1 MSDDGS
7 DSEAEEVNPLLELW
21 DDIVTVDMPTSRLN
35 DVLTALTTKEPK
47 VLNLDACLPTGP
59 ACASVLQTLLA
70 YTPKSVKTVSFRF
83 NALTPEASQYLID
96 FTSVNDTVEV
106 MYLNMTNMDEKF
118 RSQIE
123 ANWMKHM
130 ASPRTDNQ
138 GWTLIRIP
146 QSSMPPEGEEEED

>member
-7 DSEAEEVNPLLELW
+7 GSEEEEVNPLLELW
-21 DDIVTVDMPTSRLN
+21 EDIVTVDMPSSRLN
-35 DVLTALTTKEPK
+35 DVLKALTTKEPK

-59 ACASVLQTLLA
+59 SCAPVLQTLLA
-70 YTPKSVKTVSFRF
+70 YTPKSVKTISLRF
-83 NALTPEASQYLID
+83 NALSPEACQYLID
-96 FTSVNDTVEV
+96 FTSVNESVEV
-106 MYLNMTNMDEKF
+106 MYLNMTNMDEKY

-123 ANWMKHM
+123 ANWRKHL

-146 QSSMPPEGEEEED
+146 PENMPPEGEGEEG